1 MSMDDIDTLMT
12 GIIDAVSESKLP
24 EAEKAD
30 VLARLTVGM
39 HRLVWPIL
47 LSHVP
52 EYLLDA
58 ATTRPEQCTMD
69 DYVEMIDVALKNP
82 ATAKEMHD
90 ELKGA
95 LEEVRALLEKSL

>member
-1 MSMDDIDTLMT
+1 MDDIDTLL
-12 GIIDAVSESKLP
+12 GSIITAVSESKLP
-24 EAEKAD
+24 ETEKAD
-30 VLARLTVGM
+30 MLAKLTVGM

-52 EYLLDA
+52 QYLLDD
-58 ATTRPEQCTMD
+58 ATNHPEQFTMD

-82 ATAKEMHD
+82 ATAKEMHE

-95 LEEVRALLEKSL
+95 LTEVKTLLDQSL

>member
-1 MSMDDIDTLMT
+1 MHDDIEEILTK
-12 GIIDAVSESKLP
+12 IIASVTESTRSDV
-24 EAEKAD
+24 EKAD
-30 VLARLTVGM
+30 LLSSVSLGM

-52 EYLLDA
+52 QYLLDD
-58 ATTRPEQCTMD
+58 ATKRPEQFTMD
-69 DYVEMIDVALKNP
+69 DYLEMIDVALKNP

-95 LEEVRALLEKSL
+95 LEEVQTLLLKSL

>member
-1 MSMDDIDTLMT
+1 MDDIDVLLTYIT
-12 GIIDAVSESKLP
+12 DAVARSPLP
-24 EAEKAD
+24 DAEKAD
-30 VLARLTVGM
+30 IGAQLVVGM

-52 EYLLDA
+52 VYLLDD
-58 ATTRPEQCTMD
+58 ATNNLERFTMD

-82 ATAKEMHD
+82 ATAKEMHE

-95 LEEVRALLEKSL
+95 LTEVKALLEKSL

>member
-1 MSMDDIDTLMT
+1 MDDIDTLIT
-12 GIIDAVSESKLP
+12 GIITAVSESKLP
-24 EAEKAD
+24 ETEKAD
-30 VLARLTVGM
+30 VLAQLTAGM

-52 EYLLDA
+52 QYLLDD
-58 ATTRPEQCTMD
+58 ATNNPERFTMD

-95 LEEVRALLEKSL
+95 LEEVSALLTKSL

>member
-1 MSMDDIDTLMT
+1 MDDIDTLIT
-12 GIIDAVSESKLP
+12 GIITAVSESKLP
-24 EAEKAD
+24 ETEKAD
-30 VLARLTVGM
+30 VLAQLTAGM

-52 EYLLDA
+52 QYLLDD
-58 ATTRPEQCTMD
+58 ATNNPERFTMD

-95 LEEVRALLEKSL
+95 LEEVSALLNKSL

>member
-1 MSMDDIDTLMT
+1 MDDIDTLIT
-12 GIIDAVSESKLP
+12 GILASVSASKLT
-24 EAEKAD
+24 EMEKAD
-30 VLARLTVGM
+30 VLAQLTTGM

-52 EYLLDA
+52 QYLLDD
-58 ATTRPEQCTMD
+58 ATNNPEQFTMD

-82 ATAKEMHD
+82 ATAKEMHE

-95 LEEVRALLEKSL
+95 LEEVQSLLEKSL

>member
-1 MSMDDIDTLMT
+1 MNDDIDEVLTH
-12 GIIDAVSESKLP
+12 IITSVTESTRSDG
-24 EAEKAD
+24 EKAD
-30 VLARLTVGM
+30 LLSSVSLGM

-52 EYLLDA
+52 QYVLDDA
-58 ATTRPEQCTMD
+58 IKRPEQFTMD

-82 ATAKEMHD
+82 ATAKEMHE

-95 LEEVRALLEKSL
+95 LEEVRGLLEKSL